1 MQQQSENQPFPA
13 GDRSGVHLLEWV
25 LVDRWLARMPFRP
38 AMQIVTADL
47 ELHAWQ
53 WRALEQWA
61 L

>member
-1 MQQQSENQPFPA
+1 MQQQSEYQPPPA
-13 GDRSGVHLLEWV
+13 GSGVRLLEWV